1 MSPLRGK
8 MNALNYLL
16 RTTSAKAIE
25 HFGSNHHVSKT
36 QFPKRSIFNKE
47 HRCGQKIFCY

>member
-1 MSPLRGK
+1 MSPLRVK
-8 MNALNYLL
+8 MDALNYLL
-16 RTTSAKAIE
+16 WTTSAKAIE
-25 HFGSNHHVSKT
+25 HFGMNRHVSKS